1 MSNVLPRPLLRLTS
15 HKPRLTTTA
24 QSAHPPAPPL
34 VSPLC
39 ALTLPFPPIASSQD
53 FFFGAKLL
61 NVASTPLLAMSATGI
76 AIANLLLGGK
86 IMAGSDSDAATDGAV
101 LFTGYFL
108 ISYLATAAGVF
119 SGAWM
124 SFLPYVNLA
133 TAAYCLKEK
142 L

>member
-1 MSNVLPRPLLRLTS
+1 MPRRRSRSRSLSR
-15 HKPRLTTTA
+15 
-24 QSAHPPAPPL
+24 PP
-34 VSPLC
+34 
-39 ALTLPFPPIASSQD
+39 TASSQD

>member
-1 MSNVLPRPLLRLTS
+1 MSRPS
-15 HKPRLTTTA
+15 
-24 QSAHPPAPPL
+24 PPP
-34 VSPLC
+34 
-39 ALTLPFPPIASSQD
+39 QD